1 MRETVRIKFDFEAR
15 EKQAS
20 DPEGPNHLGECYG
33 TSKKRPTVN
42 PLLSPPLSN
51 KPPPSN
57 KPSLFR
63 GRKLIPP
70 PPPFPYLF
78 FTNK

>member
-70 PPPFPYLF
+70 PPALPLF
-78 FTNK
+78 ILH

>member
-20 DPEGPNHLGECYG
+20 DPEGPNHLGECYD

-42 PLLSPPLSN
+42 PLLSPPPLSN
-51 KPPPSN
+51 KPPPS
-57 KPSLFR
+57 KKLPLFK
-63 GRKLIPP
+63 GRKLISPP
-70 PPPFPYLF
+70 LY
-78 FTNK
+78 

>member
-1 MRETVRIKFDFEAR
+1 MRGTVGIKFDFEAR

-42 PLLSPPLSN
+42 PLLSTPHLSN

-57 KPSLFR
+57 KPPLFR
-63 GRKLIPP
+63 GRKLITPP
-70 PPPFPYLF
+70 ALPLF
-78 FTNK
+78 ILH

>member
-42 PLLSPPLSN
+42 PLLSPP
-51 KPPPSN
+51 PPPL
-57 KPSLFR
+57 K
-63 GRKLIPP
+63 
-70 PPPFPYLF
+70 
-78 FTNK
+78 

>member
-42 PLLSPPLSN
+42 PLLSPPPLN
-51 KPPPSN
+51 
-57 KPSLFR
+57 
-63 GRKLIPP
+63 
-70 PPPFPYLF
+70 
-78 FTNK
+78 

>member
-42 PLLSPPLSN
+42 PLLSPAPSQISPL
-51 KPPPSN
+51 P
-57 KPSLFR
+57 
-63 GRKLIPP
+63 LIS
-70 PPPFPYLF
+70 PPFLGEES
-78 FTNK
+78 